1 MTVHEISQVY
11 GFTIKN
17 PELLKLILAKLA
29 ENPKWAGDYETME
42 PEMGGDN
49 EKENEWTH
57 NGLLYQFHEFPHFF
71 RQGPKTTAGQ
81 DKARE
86 LFPEL
91 PEGVRMF
98 NNTFDHNNSWH
109 LGIEISYMET
119 GWAKMHNKNP
129 IDPVKLVADHSA
141 VLTQLKSRYDHL
153 LKEDTPVIFEV
164 TDDCACC
171 S

>member
-17 PELLKLILAKLA
+17 PELLKLLLAKLA
-29 ENPKWAGDYETME
+29 ENPEWAGKMETME
-42 PEMGGDN
+42 PECGGDD

-57 NGLLYQFHEFPHFF
+57 NGLLYQFYQLHHFF
-71 RQGPKTTAGQ
+71 YQGPKAEGL
-81 DKARE
+81 DKACE

-98 NNTFDHNNSWH
+98 YNPMDHADTWH
-109 LGIEISYMET
+109 LGVEVSYMAVPW
-119 GWAKMHNKNP
+119 GDKRKKVKP
-129 IDPVKLVADHSA
+129 LDPVKLVADHA
-141 VLTQLKSRYDHL
+141 HTLQLLKSRYGHL
-153 LKEDTPVIFEV
+153 LKEETPVIFEV